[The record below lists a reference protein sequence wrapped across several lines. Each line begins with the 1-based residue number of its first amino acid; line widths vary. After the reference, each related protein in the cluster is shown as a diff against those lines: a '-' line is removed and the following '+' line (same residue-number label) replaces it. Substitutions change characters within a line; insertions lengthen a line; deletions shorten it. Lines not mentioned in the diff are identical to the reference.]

1 MAPHGLPFQ
10 PPVSSPTAA
19 PEVQPILEAVGEQ
32 LRQARV
38 EQGLSLADLA
48 QRLKMGQEQLAA
60 LEGGDAS
67 RLPEPVFVIAQIRR
81 VAAVLGVNADASIQ
95 ALRQNGALQPASAA
109 PSPVLDAP
117 PRSRPGGRFPWRPL
131 LLALVLLPGMGWL
144 AVRGWPQ
151 LQLRPQPAAPIAKPL
166 PRQAPATPP
175 AAQPQAAA
183 SLTLS
188 SQKPSWL
195 AVRDSKG
202 RSLFEGTFSG
212 QRSFPLGQGLEVL
225 AGRPDL
231 VQARLGDG
239 KVQALGPIEAVRWRR
254 FTPPTP

>member
-1 MAPHGLPFQ
+1 MAPHGLPSQ
-10 PPVSSPTAA
+10 QPVSTPATA
-19 PEVQPILEAVGEQ
+19 PEVQPILQAVGEQ

-38 EQGLSLADLA
+38 DQGLSLADLA

-60 LEGGDAS
+60 IEGGDAS

-95 ALRQNGALQPASAA
+95 ALRQNGALQPASPAA
-109 PSPVLDAP
+109 GPVLDAP
-117 PRSRPGGRFPWRPL
+117 QRRQTSGRLPWRPL
-131 LLALVLLPGMGWL
+131 LLALVVLSGLGWL

-166 PRQAPATPP
+166 PRQAAAIPP

-188 SQKPSWL
+188 SREPSWL

-202 RSLFEGTFSG
+202 RSLFEGSFSG

-231 VQARLGDG
+231 VQASLGDG
-239 KVQALGPIEAVRWRR
+239 KAQALGPIEAVRWRR